1 MAVNPWN
8 YDSMEDMRNTQ
19 KVIKEIKKAD
29 TIAIAGHV
37 NPDGDCIGSLL
48 SLGLGLEKL
57 GKKVLMVSAD
67 GVPRRYKP
75 LPGADRIK
83 SKVDRKPDIAI
94 TVDCNKR
101 EMLGEAADS
110 LLEADAVIE
119 VDHHESRKPF
129 GDIAL
134 IDETSPSVGEMIYK
148 LLKAL
153 GVEVDRDIAMN
164 ILTSV
169 IVETNSFRLPNV
181 RSRTFRICADLV
193 ETGLDFYQLTDMV
206 FWSHSRVVTVL
217 SGVCMARSR
226 FLESGRLAWTEIRR
240 EDFSAYKGKDE
251 DVDAVPDELRSIR
264 DVDIAIFFRE
274 KSNDSIRVSLRSKKH
289 INVAGLAQRY
299 GGGGHIDVAGC
310 VIPNTEIA
318 RDELIERARRLL

>member
-1 MAVNPWN
+1 
-8 YDSMEDMRNTQ
+8 MRNMEQ
-19 KVIKEIKKAD
+19 VIKKIGNAE

-57 GKKVLMVSAD
+57 GKKVTMISAD
-67 GVPRRYKP
+67 GVPGRYGP

-83 SKVDRKPDIAI
+83 RRVGIKPDLSI
-94 TVDCNKR
+94 TVDCNKKA
-101 EMLGEAADS
+101 MLGEAAGS
-110 LLEADAVIE
+110 LMRADTVIE
-119 VDHHESRKPF
+119 IDHHESREKF

-134 IDETSPSVGEMIYK
+134 IDEMSPSVGEMIYK
-148 LLKAL
+148 LLNEL
-153 GVEVDRDIAMN
+153 DVGIDRDIAMN

-181 RSRTFRICADLV
+181 RPRTFKICAELV

-206 FWSHSRVVTVL
+206 FWSHSRVVSVL

-226 FLESGRLAWTEIRR
+226 FLEGGRLAWTEIRR
-240 EDFSAYKGKDE
+240 EDLREHNGKDE

-264 DVDIAIFFRE
+264 DVEIAIFFRE
-274 KSNDSIRVSLRSKKH
+274 KEDNNIRVSLRSKKQ
-289 INVAGLAQRY
+289 INVAGIAEHY

-310 VIPNTEIA
+310 VIPNRKAA